1 MSGRHIWPRSEVFGV
16 DTESISRE
24 SKLLLLPSPKP
35 LLCPVSSCAS
45 NFNSTSVFI
54 NLLLT
59 SQGDRIQTLTQ
70 ISAPDWLD
78 TATPRGHTT
87 KKEAHIFPPP
97 FISACFLYLL
107 LLPSMSCVLPFFLN
121 PQLLLLHLYPLSS
134 SCPSSTS
141 SCVSLCV
148 PPCQSAVWVTFH
160 LLLHCD
166 GQTPTGSDRVICL

>member
-1 MSGRHIWPRSEVFGV
+1 MSGRNIWPRSEVFGV
-16 DTESISRE
+16 DKESIRMG

-78 TATPRGHTT
+78 TATPRGHIT
-87 KKEAHIFPPP
+87 KKEAHIFSPS
-97 FISACFLYLL
+97 FHFSLFSISPALALYVLC
-107 LLPSMSCVLPFFLN
+107 PSIFLN
-121 PQLLLLHLYPLSS
+121 PQLLLLRLYLLSS

-141 SCVSLCV
+141 SCVSLCM

-166 GQTPTGSDRVICL
+166 GQTPSGSDRVICL